1 MIPPMEI
8 DEGLAEVLDAS
19 FGATEDEA
27 VNAIAR
33 GLGFRSTS
41 SQLRELIASRIA
53 LQKGEGRIEERDGML
68 KIAPQQQV

>member
-1 MIPPMEI
+1 MIPPMEV
-8 DEGLAEVLDAS
+8 DEGILSILEAG

-41 SQLRELIASRIA
+41 SQLKEFIKARIGLLVRDARVQVRDNMLIGASTT
-53 LQKGEGRIEERDGML
+53 
-68 KIAPQQQV
+68 